1 MEIRGNIISGKADK
15 IPLLEMH
22 ISWSRE
28 EGQPFRAPNPLKCLP
43 RIYSLHSFTEF

>member
-22 ISWSRE
+22 IIWCRE
-28 EGQPFRAPNPLKCLP
+28 EGQPCRAPNPLKCFP
-43 RIYSLHSFTEF
+43 RSYSLHSFTEL